1 MKKHFKLLFVLQLQI
16 LISAKATANSISNQI
31 YGEDPPDKNQWI
43 GFSKTHLLT
52 PEVNEKLI
60 LQINDERETSAI
72 NLNFDEND
80 LLRNFVV
87 LTNGISSYAK
97 E

>member
-1 MKKHFKLLFVLQLQI
+1 MKKHLKLLFVLQLWI
-16 LISAKATANSISNQI
+16 LISAKATANSISNHI

-60 LQINDERETSAI
+60 LQINDETSVKI
-72 NLNFDEND
+72 LNFHEND
-80 LLRNFVV
+80 LLRNFEVFI
-87 LTNGISSYAK
+87 NEIPC
-97 E
+97 

>member
-1 MKKHFKLLFVLQLQI
+1 MKKHFKLLFVLQLWI
-16 LISAKATANSISNQI
+16 LISAKATANSISNHI

-60 LQINDERETSAI
+60 LQINDETSVKI
-72 NLNFDEND
+72 LNFHEND
-80 LLRNFVV
+80 LLRNFEVFI
-87 LTNGISSYAK
+87 NEIPC
-97 E
+97 